1 MILGD
6 YTCEKLEDTIFGG
19 SGMLYEGSGAFKEM
33 INKLQQQQPDFQPY
47 QHFCSR
53 FSFKLY
59 QPVTRYFALTI
70 KLAVEVPEKI
80 MTHNLLQLRQRLCRS
95 KRR

>member
-1 MILGD
+1 MCIHLSLVLGD

-59 QPVTRYFALTI
+59 QPVTRYFV
-70 KLAVEVPEKI
+70 KLAVEVSDSHDLI
-80 MTHNLLQLRQRLCRS
+80 QLGQRLCRS